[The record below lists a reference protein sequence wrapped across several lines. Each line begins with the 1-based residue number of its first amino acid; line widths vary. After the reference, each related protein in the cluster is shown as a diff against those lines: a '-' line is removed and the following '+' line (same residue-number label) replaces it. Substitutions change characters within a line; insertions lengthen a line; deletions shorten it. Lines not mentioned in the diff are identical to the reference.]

1 MPATP
6 DGLRRHVTDWP
17 QTVKTV
23 SEDVYKRQS
32 LAETLFNGGTR
43 LAQNRQAWANY
54 DNAVATYRGTVLSAF
69 QLVEDDLVSLRVL
82 EQQLQLQQTAVKDA
96 RLSEALTLNQYKS
109 GIVAYSVLLVAQ
121 TTRLSAEISLLS
133 IQSQQLVSSVDL
145 VSQLGGGWDAATL
158 NRKDRGVASR

>member
-1 MPATP
+1 
-6 DGLRRHVTDWP
+6 
-17 QTVKTV
+17 
-23 SEDVYKRQS
+23 
-32 LAETLFNGGTR
+32 
-43 LAQNRQAWANY
+43 
-54 DNAVATYRGTVLSAF
+54 VATYRGTVLSAF